1 MYETKP
7 TRPHRADWQIVEAG
21 PKMDDFFRIQNIVR
35 NEPQLFS
42 PRNVELISKPGYWS
56 WRRR

>member
-1 MYETKP
+1 M
-7 TRPHRADWQIVEAG
+7 RPGPPAADWQIVEAG

-42 PRNVELISKPGYWS
+42 PRNVELISKPGYWF